1 MVIVV
6 VVMPVVMMTVMM
18 FRSTHDAFDAADNA
32 AGHSTDHAA
41 NHCANRT
48 GSSPTFGSAS
58 LTTPDDS
65 LSLSGERHRKSDKN
79 AKKACGYGRPVFH
92 G

>member
-6 VVMPVVMMTVMM
+6 AVMPVVMMVMM

-41 NHCANRT
+41 NRCANRT
-48 GSSPTFGSAS
+48 GSSPTFGSAA
-58 LTTPDDS
+58 LTAPDDS
-65 LSLSGERHRKSDKN
+65 LSLSGERHRKSDNN
-79 AKKACGYGRPVFH
+79 AKKACGYGHPVFH